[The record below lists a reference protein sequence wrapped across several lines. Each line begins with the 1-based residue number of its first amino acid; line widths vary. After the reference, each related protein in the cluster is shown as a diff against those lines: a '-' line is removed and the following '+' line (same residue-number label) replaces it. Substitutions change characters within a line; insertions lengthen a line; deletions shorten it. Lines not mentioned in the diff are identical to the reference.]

1 MWVQTVSMYHMLFV
15 FLLSL
20 MVFVFVFKNFFFFFF
35 ENIGRFDGER
45 NRNMSDGHHECVLKL
60 VTR

>member
-1 MWVQTVSMYHMLFV
+1 MWVQTTSKYYTLFI

-20 MVFVFVFKNFFFFFF
+20 MVFTFSYFFFF

-45 NRNMSDGHHECVLKL
+45 NRNMSDCHHECVFKL
-60 VTR
+60 VAR